1 MGKGE
6 VALIGHPRKRPSPPH
21 TEKTVRR
28 RESKKEKRK
37 NILQRP
43 LYIETL
49 NQPLVPYSN
58 GRAYYSEGGEEPGV
72 TQVRL
77 PLPDVVQRH
86 QEVDDVLRGAEVLL
100 LPVPAI
106 QNCNEKRQARKVSFN
121 QNKAKDWREGRHS
134 THRAG
139 SCPRRSSRAQRPRP
153 SSSAS

>member
-106 QNCNEKRQARKVSFN
+106 QNCDEKRQARKVSFN
-121 QNKAKDWREGRHS
+121 QKQSEGLE
-134 THRAG
+134 
-139 SCPRRSSRAQRPRP
+139 RRQAFDSPSRIV
-153 SSSAS
+153 SAT